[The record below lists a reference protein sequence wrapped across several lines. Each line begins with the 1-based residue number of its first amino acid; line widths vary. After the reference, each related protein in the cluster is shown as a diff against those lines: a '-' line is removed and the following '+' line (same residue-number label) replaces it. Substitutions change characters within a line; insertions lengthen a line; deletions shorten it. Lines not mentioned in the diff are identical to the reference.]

1 MAIKGFPSVLSRT
14 TVSVLRFKPLMLLLV
29 LAFSLNSCR
38 VWNPNRMFMT
48 GSDYA
53 YAEGLDSVQVQT
65 IIRPGDRVQIQLLTN
80 VGYSL
85 LTPGLDQGGQRVG
98 TQGLNLDVDVNG
110 RVRMPLI
117 DTITISGKTIREAER
132 AIQDRYKAH
141 FKEPFAQLRVINR
154 RVYVFRGNE
163 TGVVVPL
170 ENENITLIEVL
181 AYAGGI
187 PASGKAYRIKLV
199 RGNLDGDFD
208 IYLIDLR
215 TPEGMQAASSL
226 VRHGDLVYIDP
237 TFESGFLGQLLPFF
251 AFITTSVSVILLVVS
266 LGRN

>member
-1 MAIKGFPSVLSRT
+1 MSIKDFPSVLSRIAFC
-14 TVSVLRFKPLMLLLV
+14 VPNHRYLMLILV
-29 LAFSLNSCR
+29 LAVLLNSCR
-38 VWNPNRMFMT
+38 VWNPNRMFLT

-53 YAEGLDSVQVQT
+53 YAEGLDSVQIQT
-65 IIRPGDRVQIQLLTN
+65 IIRPGDRVQIQILTN
-80 VGYSL
+80 LGYSL
-85 LTPGLDQGGQRVG
+85 LTPGLDQGGQRIG
-98 TQGLNLDVDVNG
+98 AQGVILDVDVNG
-110 RVRMPLI
+110 LVRMPLI
-117 DTITISGKTIREAER
+117 DTITISGKSIRQAER
-132 AIQDRYKAH
+132 TIEDRYKAH
-141 FKEPFAQLRVINR
+141 FKEPFAQLRVVNR

-187 PASGKAYRIKLV
+187 PPSGKAYRIKLV

-215 TPEGMQAASSL
+215 TPEGMQAGSSM

-237 TFESGFLGQLLPFF
+237 TFESGFLSQLLPFL
-251 AFITTSVSVILLVVS
+251 AFITTSVSVIFLVLS
-266 LGRN
+266 LNRS